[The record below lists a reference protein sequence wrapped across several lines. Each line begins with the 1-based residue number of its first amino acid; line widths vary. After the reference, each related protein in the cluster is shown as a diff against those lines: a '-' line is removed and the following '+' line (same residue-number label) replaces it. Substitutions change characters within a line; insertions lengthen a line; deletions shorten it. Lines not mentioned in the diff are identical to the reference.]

1 MAGLMKYMNKSS
13 NMPPKMMG
21 VMQRK
26 LAMMKKSKPMMQG
39 MQGTNTP
46 MPKEGGLM
54 GAIKRKLSKSS
65 K

>member
-1 MAGLMKYMNKSS
+1 ML
-13 NMPPKMMG
+13 G

-26 LAMMKKSKPMMQG
+26 MSMMKKPMPMMQG